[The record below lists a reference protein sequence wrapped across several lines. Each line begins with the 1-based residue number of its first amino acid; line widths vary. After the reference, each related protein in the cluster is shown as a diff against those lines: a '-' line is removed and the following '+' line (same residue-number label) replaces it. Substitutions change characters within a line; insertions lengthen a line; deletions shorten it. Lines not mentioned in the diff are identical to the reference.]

1 MVYNLVGRRPDIEM
15 PVGAARLCLAYL
27 IPLAIDTGQVTL
39 DCYSETNLRNP
50 ELYEWA
56 NRISVTADNNPD
68 LNAFDPQ
75 GVRITLKNGQVLEKV
90 MPYSLGSPTNPMT
103 QDQIFQKLSSNLD
116 LVGRNNLFEDI
127 VNTVSNLENQ
137 NDLTPLL
144 EAL

>member
-1 MVYNLVGRRPDIEM
+1 
-15 PVGAARLCLAYL
+15 LAYL

-116 LVGRNNLFEDI
+116 LVGRSNLFEDI